1 LPNPR
6 GLCYNLS
13 MPARYYS
20 PQGKVEILLSRGG
33 VLSLTGQTARALE
46 DVGQALEAARQAKL
60 PKYQAECLLMLAGVH
75 DQLGEMQAMRQEAL
89 AAMDLYRRLGDRYG
103 EGQAVGQTGIAV
115 SSLEGPRAARSYY
128 QGALDIARTLDDRP
142 NLMRCLLEMGWILIR
157 TEEYESARSHLEEGL
172 EMARSEEDS
181 SQEAFGTSCLGEIA
195 LHQGRPEEALARH
208 QQALAIRE
216 KIGDKWFQ
224 GITWSWLS
232 ADWEALGD
240 LQPARKARERALA
253 INRGIGIRSG
263 VAHDL
268 DLLAG
273 LCEIQGELDRALAL
287 CREALD
293 FSQQHELKK
302 SLPFLTSRLSSVQFS
317 LGNWAE
323 AESAAR
329 EALAGDPP
337 LPVKALATLTL
348 ARLALVRGD
357 RLLAFGLLKEAG
369 EAAADS
375 PDPAHRFDVQAS
387 WAEFHLDFRDAV
399 SARKPLEAMHG
410 LLPGQRGKDAGPR
423 LEVLAA
429 CLLACE
435 GDAGE
440 AETVFANALSPLQ
453 AMGLRVEEAQ
463 SQLRFGKALSREKGN
478 PYIEKARDLFSA
490 LGATGWAGLCAQ
502 ALKS

>member
-1 LPNPR
+1 MPNPR
-6 GLCYNLS
+6 GLCYNLF

-20 PQGKVEILLSRGG
+20 PQGRVEILLSRSR
-33 VLSLTGQTARALE
+33 VLNLIGDTARAQE
-46 DVGQALEAARQAKL
+46 GAQAALELATRTKL
-60 PKYQAECLLMLAGVH
+60 PESQAECLLMLADVH

-103 EGQAVGQTGIAV
+103 EGQATGMLGIAV
-115 SSLEGPRAARSYY
+115 SSLEGPLAARPHYE
-128 QGALDIARTLDDRP
+128 QALVIARTLDDRRY
-142 NLMRCLLEMGWILIR
+142 LHACLLEMGWILIR
-157 TEEYESARSHLEEGL
+157 TKEYDRAVRHLEEGL

-195 LHQGRPEEALARH
+195 LHQGRPEEALAYH

-216 KIGDKWFQ
+216 QIGDKWFQ

-240 LQPARKARERALA
+240 LPMARKARERALA
-253 INRGIGIRSG
+253 INRAIGIRSG
-263 VAHDL
+263 IAHDL

-273 LCEIQGELDRALAL
+273 LCEGQGELDRALAL

-293 FSQQHELKK
+293 FCRRYEEKRR
-302 SLPFLTSRLSSVQFS
+302 LPFLLCRLGSVHIAR
-317 LGNWAE
+317 GEWE
-323 AESAAR
+323 AAGAAAR

-348 ARLALVRGD
+348 ARLALVRSD

-375 PDPAHRFDVQAS
+375 SDPAHRFNVQAF

-410 LLPGQRGKDAGPR
+410 LLSGQRGKDAGPR

-435 GDAGE
+435 GDVGE
-440 AETVFANALSPLQ
+440 AEMVFANALSPLQ
-453 AMGLRVEEAQ
+453 EMGLRWEEAR
-463 SQLRFGKALSREKGN
+463 SGLRFGKALGGEKGRS
-478 PYIEKARDLFSA
+478 YLQTARALFSEI
-490 LGATGWAGLCAQ
+490 GAAGWAALCDQ